1 MVKDLKFRFAEL
13 NDLPILV
20 SIYNQAIKSKCATGD
35 TVEFEVVDR
44 LNWFQKFDKN
54 TYPLYVAT
62 YKNKVVGYCS
72 LSPYRYGRKA
82 MSTIAEISYYLDY
95 TFHKKGIGTALLNYV
110 LQDCKRINIK
120 SLLAFVLDINTSTV
134 KLLEKFKFKKLG
146 HLPNMI
152 HLNDVVCGH
161 LIYGL
166 KIESTS

>member
-1 MVKDLKFRFAEL
+1 MVKDLNFRFAEL

-35 TVEFEVVDR
+35 TVEFEVEDR

-72 LSPYRYGRKA
+72 LSPYRSGRKA
-82 MSTIAEISYYLDY
+82 MSTIAEISYYLNY
-95 TFHKKGIGTALLNYV
+95 SFHKKGIGTALLNYV
-110 LQDCKRINIK
+110 LHDCKRINIK
-120 SLLAFVLDINTSTV
+120 NLLAFVLDINTSTL

-166 KIESTS
+166 KVE